1 MYAEENMPFT
11 FPGYAKEVFYGKI
24 DLFKIVFD
32 GVFQITYW
40 SSFGRKS
47 ALSGTEREQLL
58 ADAINIGSA
67 GVFP

>member
-32 GVFQITYW
+32 GVFQITYR

-47 ALSGTEREQLL
+47 ALSGTERE
-58 ADAINIGSA
+58 
-67 GVFP
+67 